1 MKKLAIFLSAAA
13 VSALLSG
20 CAYDRSGYG
29 YGYGRFEY
37 SNRYGDGRYYMDGRR
52 YNCRNDYDRRYCR

>member
-1 MKKLAIFLSAAA
+1 MKTLAILLGAAA

-20 CAYDRSGYG
+20 CAYDRNGYA
-29 YGYGRFEY
+29 YGSGRFEY
-37 SNRYGDGRYYMDGRR
+37 NSRTYDGDYYNGGRR